1 MEIDLLLDGGAY
13 TSFGIITVYYAGAML
28 PTLYKL
34 PNFKYSAKRMY
45 TNRPPCGAMRGHGVP
60 QPRFAFE
67 SLLDMLAE
75 RIGMDPIDLR
85 IVNAMEP
92 NTRTVNDLDVIS
104 CEFKATLEEVR
115 KRSGWDQK
123 RGKLPF
129 GRGIGIG
136 CGGFVSGAGYPI
148 YRSEFPH
155 SNAVIRVL
163 EDGEGATLM
172 IAAAEIGTYCYIV
185 DDQTVAKTDGTA
197 TRSSAGK
204 VFDVDAQGVW
214 VEIG

>member
-1 MEIDLLLDGGAY
+1 
-13 TSFGIITVYYAGAML
+13 
-28 PTLYKL
+28 
-34 PNFKYSAKRMY
+34 
-45 TNRPPCGAMRGHGVP
+45 
-60 QPRFAFE
+60 
-67 SLLDMLAE
+67 MLAE
-75 RIGMDPIDLR
+75 RSGRDPLDLR

-172 IAAAEIGTYCYIV
+172 IAAAEIGQGSETILLQV
-185 DDQTVAKTDGTA
+185 VAETLGLDLSDLTMAPCDTSIPPIDLGSYSSRVTLMGGNAVKIAAEDINGKLYELVAGGLHCEPDGLTSGGRR
-197 TRSSAGK
+197 TS
-204 VFDVDAQGVW
+204 
-214 VEIG
+214 